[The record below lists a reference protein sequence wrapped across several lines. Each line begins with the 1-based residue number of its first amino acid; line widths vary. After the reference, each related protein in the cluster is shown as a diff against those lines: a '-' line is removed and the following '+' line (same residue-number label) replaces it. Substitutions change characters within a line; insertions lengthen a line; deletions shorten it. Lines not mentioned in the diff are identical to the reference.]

1 MLPRSRPLS
10 WVDLKLSQ
18 NVERSFRAE
27 KASELSLPGAIV
39 LLEGGVVGVIAA
51 KIYAVEPLTLALI
64 SAAPMFANLSSFFW
78 SKIAA
83 GRSKVAFACL
93 LQALIIAC
101 VVAVA
106 LVPSGEWGSFV
117 LVSSMIAS
125 RILLAGIVTVRSVIW
140 SLNFARHQRA
150 RATSQLQM
158 INAVI
163 TVLISS
169 AIGPLLDTYPNS
181 VAWIYWTG
189 AILGCLG
196 LVLFAQVRVIGEAR
210 QRVRERRERR
220 NPESAI
226 GFMEILKTDRLFRW
240 YQMNMF
246 AAGFG
251 AMLIEAPLIFI
262 ITRQMQASYTQ
273 SIMLTMVI
281 PFAVSLLSM
290 PMWANYLDRVHVAQF
305 RSRQSLLW
313 ILAQLLT
320 MAGALLGSFAW
331 LIVARTIMGIAR
343 GGGSL
348 AWQLGHND
356 FARPDQLGDYMGLH
370 VTLTGV
376 RGAIAPFLGVLLY
389 TGWESGGLMPGS
401 WAGVGAGVFGVAA
414 GISGLSGWGFYA
426 LYRSMKREGS
436 IALRA

>member
-1 MLPRSRPLS
+1 MSWANLDLSRT
-10 WVDLKLSQ
+10 
-18 NVERSFRAE
+18 VERSFRAE
-27 KASELSLPGAIV
+27 KASELTLPGAVV

-51 KIYAVEPLTLALI
+51 KIYAVEPMTLALI

-83 GRSKVAFACL
+83 GRSKVAIACL

-106 LVPSGEWGSFV
+106 LVPAGDWGAFV

-125 RILLAGIVTVRSVIW
+125 RVLLAGVVTVRSVIW
-140 SLNFARHQRA
+140 SLNYARHQRA

-158 INAVI
+158 INAVV

-181 VAWIYWTG
+181 VGWIYWAG
-189 AILGCLG
+189 AVLGCLG
-196 LVLFAQVRVIGEAR
+196 LVLFAQVRVIGEVR

-220 NPESAI
+220 DPETAI
-226 GFMEILKTDRLFRW
+226 GFLEILRTDRLFRW
-240 YQMNMF
+240 YQVNMF

-262 ITRQMQASYTQ
+262 ITRQMQASYTE
-273 SIMLTMVI
+273 SIALTMVI

-290 PMWANYLDRVHVAQF
+290 PLWANYLDRVHVAQF
-305 RSRQSLLW
+305 RSRQSVLW

-320 MAGALLGSFAW
+320 MIGAMLGSFLW
-331 LIVARTIMGIAR
+331 LVIARTIMGIAR

-356 FARPDQLGDYMGLH
+356 FAKPDQLGAYMGLH

-376 RGAIAPFLGVLLY
+376 RGAIAPFLGIILY
-389 TGWESGGLMPGS
+389 TGWRSGGLMPGS
-401 WAGVGAGVFGVAA
+401 WEGVGAGVFGVAA
-414 GISGLSGWGFYA
+414 VISGLSGWGFYR
-426 LYRSMKREGS
+426 LYRTMKREGS
-436 IALRA
+436 IALRE

>member
-1 MLPRSRPLS
+1 MSWASLDLSR
-10 WVDLKLSQ
+10 K
-18 NVERSFRAE
+18 VERSFRAE
-27 KASELSLPGAIV
+27 KASELTLPGAIV

-51 KIYAVEPLTLALI
+51 KIYAVEPMTLALI

-83 GRSKVAFACL
+83 GRSKVAIACL

-106 LVPSGEWGSFV
+106 LAPSGNWGAFV

-125 RILLAGIVTVRSVIW
+125 RVLLAGVVTVRSVIW
-140 SLNFARHQRA
+140 SLNYARHQRA

-158 INAVI
+158 INAVV

-181 VAWIYWTG
+181 VGWIYWAG
-189 AILGCLG
+189 AVLGCLG
-196 LVLFAQVRVIGEAR
+196 LVLFAQVRVIGEVR

-220 NPESAI
+220 NPETAI
-226 GFMEILKTDRLFRW
+226 GFLEILRTDRLFRW
-240 YQMNMF
+240 YQVNMF

-251 AMLIEAPLIFI
+251 AMLVEAPLIFI
-262 ITRQMQASYTQ
+262 ITRQMQASYTE
-273 SIMLTMVI
+273 SIALTMVI

-290 PMWANYLDRVHVAQF
+290 PLWANYLDRVHVAQF
-305 RSRQSLLW
+305 RSRQSVLW

-320 MAGALLGSFAW
+320 MIGAILGSFVW
-331 LIVARTIMGIAR
+331 LVIARTIMGIAR

-356 FARPDQLGDYMGLH
+356 FAKPDQLGAYMGLH

-376 RGAIAPFLGVLLY
+376 RGAIAPFLGIILY
-389 TGWESGGLMPGS
+389 TGWRSGGLMPGS
-401 WAGVGAGVFGVAA
+401 WEGVGAGVFGVAA
-414 GISGLSGWGFYA
+414 VISGLSGWGFYR
-426 LYRSMKREGS
+426 LYRTMKREGS

>member
-1 MLPRSRPLS
+1 MSWANLDLSRT
-10 WVDLKLSQ
+10 
-18 NVERSFRAE
+18 VERSFRAE
-27 KASELSLPGAIV
+27 KASELTLPGAVV

-51 KIYAVEPLTLALI
+51 KIHAVEPMTLALI

-83 GRSKVAFACL
+83 GRSKVAIACL

-106 LVPSGEWGSFV
+106 LVPSGDWGAFV

-125 RILLAGIVTVRSVIW
+125 RVLLAGVVTVRSVIW
-140 SLNFARHQRA
+140 SLNYARHQRA

-158 INAVI
+158 INAVV

-181 VAWIYWTG
+181 VGWIYWTG
-189 AILGCLG
+189 AVLGCLG
-196 LVLFAQVRVIGEAR
+196 LILFAQVRVIGEVR

-220 NPESAI
+220 NPGAAI
-226 GFMEILKTDRLFRW
+226 SFLEILRTDRLFRW
-240 YQMNMF
+240 YQVNMF

-262 ITRQMQASYTQ
+262 ITRQMQASYTE
-273 SIMLTMVI
+273 SIALTMVI

-290 PMWANYLDRVHVAQF
+290 PLWANYLDRVHVAQF
-305 RSRQSLLW
+305 RSRQSVLW

-320 MAGALLGSFAW
+320 MLGAVLGSFVW
-331 LIVARTIMGIAR
+331 LVIARTIMGIAR

-356 FARPDQLGDYMGLH
+356 FAKPDQLGAYMGLH

-376 RGAIAPFLGVLLY
+376 RGAIAPFLGIILY
-389 TGWESGGLMPGS
+389 TGWRSGGLMPGS
-401 WAGVGAGVFGVAA
+401 WEGIGAGVFGVAA
-414 GISGLSGWGFYA
+414 VISGLSGWGFYR
-426 LYRSMKREGS
+426 LYRTMKREGA
-436 IALRA
+436 IALVV